1 MIVRSL
7 FHIRRIFHFTF
18 RLSCCIA
25 NTDKVVFFIFES
37 KLRDCQR
44 TLRLK
49 LLNCVKQLK
58 DITLLNQLER
68 SAISIGA
75 NIREAQYAHEKIE
88 FIEKIAVRR
97 KSEHA
102 ISRKY

>member
-1 MIVRSL
+1 M
-7 FHIRRIFHFTF
+7 
-18 RLSCCIA
+18 
-25 NTDKVVFFIFES
+25 
-37 KLRDCQR
+37 
-44 TLRLK
+44 
-49 LLNCVKQLK
+49 KQLK

-75 NIREAQYAHEKIE
+75 NIREAQYAHEKTE